1 MVIPKKVLAMS
12 LLIIAIGVIGYFLVL
27 KRDGSAPDK
36 QGAAVASASQ
46 ATGQPTA
53 PGSPQEKAE
62 AAPLPVRAV
71 PAKRGELVMT
81 LKSPG
86 EAFTDRIIAVKA
98 EVGGVAKSLNVVEG
112 KHVKEGDVL
121 LEIDDLEYRLRLEKQ
136 QALRLKALSDIFL
149 ERQFAAPDVE
159 LNRALLDKLNKA
171 KADYDKA
178 SQAFQKGLISQTDL
192 DNAQKDYELALIESG
207 RKKDEIMATSK
218 QLTQTEI
225 DVKIAQMEL
234 DKTRIRAPFSGIITD
249 IKVSPKEHLTAGQEV
264 FTLVN
269 ISQIKVKAKVLES
282 EIGKMKVGR
291 EVDLHFSAYPGKA
304 FKGVV
309 EAISPIVNA
318 EDKTCSVHIA
328 VNNPTEELKP
338 GMHAEV
344 EIEAEI
350 YKDRLIVPQAAIL
363 VRGGRKLVFVVE
375 GEQAKWRYVQVG
387 LENEDYAEI
396 LPAANPGEGVNE
408 GEMVITEGHF
418 TLAHDAWVA
427 IKQ

>member
-1 MVIPKKVLAMS
+1 MVIPKKVLAIS
-12 LLIIAIGVIGYFLVL
+12 LLIIAIGVVGYFLVL
-27 KRDGSAPDK
+27 KKEANAPEKQAASGSS
-36 QGAAVASASQ
+36 SAQ
-46 ATGQPTA
+46 TTANPAA

-62 AAPLPVRAV
+62 AAPLPVKAV
-71 PAKRGELVMT
+71 PAQRGELIIK

-86 EAFTDRIIAVKA
+86 EAFTDKKIAIKA
-98 EVGGVAKSLNVVEG
+98 EVGGVAKNLNVVEG
-112 KHVKEGDVL
+112 KHVKEGDLL

-149 ERQFAAPDVE
+149 EKQFAAPEVA
-159 LNRALLDKLNKA
+159 LSRAFLDRIDKTKT
-171 KADYDKA
+171 DYEKA
-178 SQAFQKGLISQTDL
+178 SEAFRKGLISQTDL
-192 DNAQKDYELALIESG
+192 EKAHKDYELVLIESG
-207 RKKDEIMATSK
+207 SKKDEIMATSK
-218 QLTQTEI
+218 QLTQIEI
-225 DVKIAQMEL
+225 DVKIGQMEL
-234 DKTRIRAPFSGIITD
+234 DKTKVRAPFSGIITD
-249 IKVSPKEHLTAGQEV
+249 IKISPKEHISTGQEV

-269 ISQIKVKAKVLES
+269 ISRIRVKAKVLES

-291 EVDLHFSAYPGKA
+291 EVDLRFSAYPGKV
-304 FKGVV
+304 FRGIV

-350 YKDRLIVPQAAIL
+350 YKNKLIVPQEALL

-375 GEQAKWRYVQVG
+375 GGLAKWRYVQVG
-387 LENEDYAEI
+387 LENENYAEI
-396 LPAANPGEGVNE
+396 LPAVNPGEGVNE

-418 TLAHDAWVA
+418 TLAHDARVS